1 MSVAA
6 VESSLLEVA
15 DLIDLDGCK
24 LVGPTS
30 GSFGC
35 YAVAHFGLKRGVL
48 LVTAHLDDA
57 DESVAMLKDLDVDVE
72 LFPALESESSNELIA
87 ARYAILDR
95 MASESM
101 PNVIVASI
109 PALMQMTPSPSEVG
123 NVVRRLRAGDSCS
136 MSNLQQWLVD
146 GGYERRETIEDTLQF
161 ATRGGIIDIAT
172 AAGEFVR
179 LDFFGDMIESIN
191 EVDPVSLG
199 SDCSIDEVIIAAS
212 VQEKGLTTIVDHLP
226 STWCSVLDDV
236 VEISKQAKSYFD
248 RVLDSQELC
257 HIDDVQSSMASHLSA
272 VIGFI
277 APPADGVDITLPIKP
292 LPMFST
298 VPAEALD
305 ELALLAQE
313 RDVILTCRT
322 PGEANRMKE
331 LAQTGQQLASAASL
345 HIQERF
351 VHRGFLVG
359 DTLAVV
365 PSHEVFH
372 RYEVRREVRMHRK
385 TMRQAISQFTVDDI
399 VVHRDHGIAQYLGLR
414 QLKKQEDAEYL
425 TLQFAGRRL
434 VHVPATHAHLV
445 QRYIG
450 AFKGRPQL
458 STLGGSRWSGQKSKA
473 KGAVID
479 LASEMLRVQAIRES
493 TPGISFAKDSQW
505 MREFESSFPWEETED
520 QIEAIAAMKED
531 MESQRPMD
539 RLVCGDVGFGKTEIA
554 IRGAFKAV
562 ESGRQVAILVPT
574 TVLAVQHERT
584 FKKRLADYP
593 FVVESLTRFHTASE
607 QKEILDRTQ
616 RGEVDILIGTHRI
629 LSADV
634 HFHRLGLV
642 VIDEEQRFGVEHKQ
656 RLLSIRSEAD
666 VLTLTATPIPRTL
679 HMALLGIRD
688 ISALQT
694 APVDRRAV
702 VTQIQSWNK
711 EMVASDIR
719 RELVREGQVFYVHNR
734 VYDIE
739 DVANEIRDL
748 VPEARVIVGHGQMP
762 PRTLESVMFQF
773 VRGEADV
780 LVCTTIIESGIDIP
794 NANTMFIDDADRFGL
809 SDLHQLRGRV
819 GRYKHRAY
827 CTLLLPRDRLINP
840 VARKRLYAIEKFS
853 MLGAGFQIALRDL
866 ELRGAGNLLGAQQ
879 SGHIAAVGYEM
890 YCQMLEKAV
899 KELREG
905 KKPPLP
911 ESMIDL
917 GVSGRLSN
925 AYIASDI
932 RRLAMYQR
940 LAACEDQEGINQV
953 VGDLQ
958 SGYGQLPESALRLV
972 AYHELKITASLMG
985 ISSMT
990 INEGDVVIRT
1000 RDPAILQDCFDGIE
1014 GTLRTV
1020 GEPSTSDYTAVYFR
1034 SIRGADPVS
1043 LLSTLHTQLVRT
1055 PVSSPMWKNTD
1066 RHRTDDYFN

>member
-6 VESSLLEVA
+6 VEHSLVEVA
-15 DLIDLDGCK
+15 RSIDLAGCK

-35 YAVAHFGLKRGVL
+35 YAVSQFCLERGVL

-57 DESVAMLKDLDVDVE
+57 DECVAMLGDLEVDVE
-72 LFPALESESSNELIA
+72 LFPALESESSDELIA
-87 ARYAILDR
+87 ARYAVLDR
-95 MASESM
+95 LSSDSM
-101 PNVIVASI
+101 PTVIVASV
-109 PALMQMTPSPSEVG
+109 PALMQSTPSPNEIA
-123 NVVRRLRAGDSCS
+123 NVVRRLRTGDVCS
-136 MSNLQQWLVD
+136 MRGLQQWLVD
-146 GGYERRETIEDTLQF
+146 GGFERRETIEDPLQF
-161 ATRGGIIDIAT
+161 AIRGGIIDIAT

-179 LDFFGDMIESIN
+179 LDFFGDTIESIN
-191 EVDPVSLG
+191 EVDPASLG
-199 SDCSIDEVIIAAS
+199 SDSSIDEIVIAGS
-212 VQEKGLTTIVDHLP
+212 VQATGKSMIVEHLP
-226 STWCSVLDDV
+226 RTWCAVLDDV
-236 VEISKQAKSYFD
+236 REIGSQAKSYVD
-248 RVLDSQELC
+248 RVVDAQELS
-257 HIDDVQSSMASHLSA
+257 HIDDVQSTMASHLSA
-272 VIGFI
+272 VIGFV
-277 APPADGVDITLPIKP
+277 APPADGVDVTMPINP
-292 LPMFST
+292 LQMFST
-298 VPAEALD
+298 VPAEALE
-305 ELALLAQE
+305 ELVHLAQE

-322 PGEANRMKE
+322 KGEADRMTE
-331 LAQTGQQLASAASL
+331 LTQTGQQLADATSL

-359 DTLAVV
+359 NTLAVV

-372 RYEVRREVRMHRK
+372 RYEVRREVRVHRK

-414 QLKKQEDAEYL
+414 QLKEQDDVEYL

-458 STLGGSRWSGQKSKA
+458 STLGGSRWSSQKSKA
-473 KGAVID
+473 KGAVAD
-479 LASEMLRVQAIRES
+479 LAGEMLRVQAVRES
-493 TPGISFAKDSQW
+493 SPGIAFAPDSQW
-505 MREFESSFPWEETED
+505 MREFESSFPWDETDD
-520 QIEAIAAMKED
+520 QIEAIAAVKED
-531 MESQRPMD
+531 MESSRPMD

-554 IRGAFKAV
+554 IRAAFKAV

-593 FVVESLTRFHTASE
+593 FVVASLTRFQSSSE
-607 QKEILDRTQ
+607 QKEILALVQ

-629 LSADV
+629 LSQDV
-634 HFHRLGLV
+634 YFNRLGLV

-656 RLLSIRSEAD
+656 RLLAIRSEAD

-702 VTQIQSWNK
+702 VTQIQRWN
-711 EMVASDIR
+711 EQMVASDIR
-719 RELVREGQVFYVHNR
+719 RELAREGQIFYVHNR

-748 VPEARVIVGHGQMP
+748 VPEATVIVGHGQMP
-762 PRTLESVMFQF
+762 SRRLESVMLQF

-794 NANTMFIDDADRFGL
+794 SANTMFIDDADRFGL

-840 VARKRLYAIEKFS
+840 TARKRLFAIEKFS

-866 ELRGAGNLLGAQQ
+866 EIRGAGNLLGSEQ

-899 KELREG
+899 QELREG
-905 KKPPLP
+905 KKQSLP
-911 ESMIDL
+911 EAMIDL
-917 GVSGRLSN
+917 GISGRLSA
-925 AYIASDI
+925 AYIASET

-940 LAACEDQEGINQV
+940 LASCEDQEGIVQV
-953 VGDLQ
+953 VNDLQ
-958 SGYGQLPESALRLV
+958 SGYGELPDAARRLV
-972 AYHELKITASLMG
+972 AYHELKTAASMIEIG
-985 ISSMT
+985 SMT
-990 INEGDVVIRT
+990 IEDGDVVIRT
-1000 RDPAILQDCFDGIE
+1000 KNPECLRNRFEGVQ
-1014 GTLRTV
+1014 GTLRMV
-1020 GEPSTSDYTAVYFR
+1020 GKSSTSDYSVLYFR
-1034 SIRGADPVS
+1034 STRGSDPS
-1043 LLSTLHTQLVRT
+1043 LLLSILHAHLVLA
-1055 PVSSPMWKNTD
+1055 PVSSPK
-1066 RHRTDDYFN
+1066 